1 MIVKS
6 LFSHI
11 FGRLFKKHAQKKPVV
26 VAETT
31 PEEQAARPFGL
42 VISDAEEFIT
52 QKSYKN
58 ALLLYRMLAGQLVGS
73 GELMKIQFVREKI
86 ETLVRLIRENPT
98 PDTLDIIE
106 EEDKAAEERYQ
117 STLLEAEQY
126 FRHNLY
132 SEALFLYR
140 KLKKEWASTNDNAKK
155 AFIQTKIQIIL
166 DLDDD
171 IYSDS
176 DDGEENIP
184 DESLI
189 TAQVSDM
196 PPAGLDEPDPLSRIG
211 TPSFEKPGSETFQG
225 PAGDEEHERTFDVML
240 LEAENYFSHELYKE
254 ALYLY
259 RKIEKTWAG
268 SMDDEKQALIQEKIR
283 VLGEL
288 VEDPFRIPSQPGE
301 TAQLAYLDEDGT
313 ISETPVEG
321 FEEGPGYSRFARSL
335 SIATLKNKT
344 FLNIVYLIIFAAGI
358 YAMFN
363 IPVENMPSVDM
374 GEVYITT
381 YHYGASAEDVENLI
395 TTQIEKAIEGIE
407 NVEFVESRTHRNRSS
422 VHVKFV
428 DDSDYSELFSRVRLQ
443 VLNIRSKLPEG
454 CEDPKFL
461 FIDTHWWISVI
472 RVNLFG
478 QASESSRKDMA
489 DRLKTEL
496 KAIEGVRDIEIS
508 GQSKNEFHV
517 SLSPEKLRGLGVTF
531 AEVVDALRSAGQK
544 IPTGNFSTES
554 SEFILDSGADFSRQ
568 EDVLNVIV
576 RKDGFGNFVRIRDVV
591 TSAMMGSPDPMLI
604 TSING
609 EDTTS
614 LTVRKEDNANSL
626 KIAREV
632 KRICDRFAE
641 KHKADGIRIAYTN
654 DSTTEINDSIS
665 ILNGNL
671 LMGIGLVVL
680 TLWYTLGLRNAIFAA
695 LGIPFSFLCTL
706 IAMKVAGISINS
718 INLFA
723 FILVSGIIVDDAIV
737 VIENVYRHQQMGKP
751 LRTAVVDGVA
761 EIFWPVFNSML
772 TTVVAFLPMLL
783 ITGPVGSFLSMIP
796 IAVSFALFASIL
808 ESTVFLPV
816 HIFEYGPK
824 AVDRVSAD
832 TVSVDDPAPA
842 EKNDLVAR
850 IWAFFEKILDV
861 FLKHRWKAMASITL
875 LFVVAMAIAVLS
887 LSGIYPLIKVKFF
900 PGNYI
905 RYHVTVALP
914 SSTPITRTDTI
925 VRDISQFILGL
936 GEKQAD
942 SVSGTAGFYEEEDYS
957 IMGGSQ
963 YGQAVVTMP
972 EKDKAE
978 LPENP
983 GKDPVR
989 HLDYIRKELRAYLVE
1004 QYPNPDERP
1013 RVKIFPESNG
1023 IPSGKAV
1030 SLRISGENLTRELE
1044 VSDRI
1049 MAFMRQ
1055 NPELKALVE
1064 ITDDRAANVNVVR
1077 YTPSQEAA
1085 YDLGIPPGR
1094 ITEMIAGA
1102 LNGITVGT
1110 FQTPSEEVD
1119 LKIRVARKMDMEG
1132 YVDSGL
1138 GTPQDIMDIPLVE
1151 HSAAPIFLRDVAGVE
1166 YSSEPDSRG
1175 RYNGKSSVRLTAD
1188 IRSGSD
1194 LTSKRVEFLV
1204 SRYFE
1209 TMAKDYPDIT
1219 LIFAGESETTGK
1231 TFSTLY
1237 IGLVVALVAIYLIL
1251 ALQFGDYV
1259 QPFIVLTA
1267 VSFAII
1273 GVTFGMLITRSLFT
1287 LGSLMAVVGLAG
1299 ITVNNSLILIDFIN
1313 IRITE
1318 GKTMRQAV
1326 KDACR
1331 ARIRPVL
1338 LTTVTTIMGLLP
1350 MAIGIPY
1357 KSVEWSP
1364 MATTFVAGLFAST
1377 VLTLLM
1383 IPVEYEL
1390 ATLVKTR
1397 IKERF

>member
-1 MIVKS
+1 MKS
-6 LFSHI
+6 LFSLI
-11 FGRLFKKHAQKKPVV
+11 FERFLKKDIQKKPVNV
-26 VAETT
+26 PEATT
-31 PEEQAARPFGL
+31 ESRVTRPFGL

-58 ALLLYRMLAGQLVGS
+58 ALLLYRMLAEQLAGS

-86 ETLVRLIRENPT
+86 ETLIRLIRENPT
-98 PDTLDIIE
+98 PETMDIIE
-106 EEDKAAEERYQ
+106 EENRAAEERYQ
-117 STLLEAEQY
+117 TTIREAEHY

-132 SEALFLYR
+132 TEALFLYR
-140 KLKKEWASTNDNAKK
+140 KLAKEWASSGDTAKK
-155 AFIQTKIQIIL
+155 AFLQTKIQIIL
-166 DLDDD
+166 DLDDGT
-171 IYSDS
+171 YSDR
-176 DDGEENIP
+176 DEDEENVP

-189 TAQVSDM
+189 TAQVEQV
-196 PPAGLDEPDPLSRIG
+196 PPADSDEPDSLSRIVI
-211 TPSFEKPGSETFQG
+211 PAFEG
-225 PAGDEEHERTFDVML
+225 PDVQVPQELSGLGENERTLDGML

-259 RKIEKTWAG
+259 RKIQKTWAG
-268 SMDDEKQALIQEKIR
+268 SIDDEKKIIIEDKIR
-283 VLGEL
+283 VLSEL
-288 VEDPFRIPSQPGE
+288 VEDPFRIPSQPGD
-301 TAQLAYLDEDGT
+301 TTQLAYLDEDGT
-313 ISETPVEG
+313 ISDTPLEG

-381 YHYGASAEDVENLI
+381 YYYGASAEDVENLI

-407 NVEFVESRTHRNRSS
+407 NVQFVESRTHRNRSS

-428 DDSDYSELFSRVRLQ
+428 DDADYSELFSRVRLQ

-544 IPTGNFSTES
+544 IPTGNFSTDS
-554 SEFILDSGADFSRQ
+554 SEFILDSGSDFSRQ

-614 LTVRKEDNANSL
+614 LTVRKEDRANSL
-626 KIAREV
+626 KIARQV
-632 KRICDRFAE
+632 KQICDRFAD
-641 KHKADGIRIAYTN
+641 KHKADGLRIAYTN
-654 DSTTEINDSIS
+654 DSTKEINDSIS

-751 LRTAVVDGVA
+751 LRIAVVDGVA

-808 ESTVFLPV
+808 ESTTFLPV

-824 AVDRVSAD
+824 AVDKIEADATSDEEKSHKKDIVSRVW
-832 TVSVDDPAPA
+832 
-842 EKNDLVAR
+842 NG
-850 IWAFFEKILDV
+850 FEKILDL
-861 FLKHRWKAMASITL
+861 FLKHRWKAMTSIAF
-875 LFVVAMAIAVLS
+875 LFFVALAIAGLS

-914 SSTPITRTDTI
+914 SSTPITRTDAI
-925 VRDISQFILGL
+925 VRDISRFILGL

-957 IMGGSQ
+957 IQGGSQ

-972 EKDKAE
+972 EKDTSE
-978 LPENP
+978 LPDNP
-983 GKDPVR
+983 GKDPVK
-989 HLDYIRKELRAYLVE
+989 HLDFVRKKLRTYLVE

-1013 RVKIFPESNG
+1013 VVKVFPESNG

-1030 SLRISGENLTRELE
+1030 SLRISGENLERELQ

-1049 MAFMRQ
+1049 MEFMRQ
-1055 NPELKALVE
+1055 NPELKDLTE
-1064 ITDDRAANVNVVR
+1064 ITDDRASNVNVVR
-1077 YTPSQEAA
+1077 YTPSQESA

-1119 LKIRVARKMDMEG
+1119 LKVRVARKQDMEG

-1138 GTPQDIMDIPLVE
+1138 GSPQDIMDIPLVE

-1209 TMAKDYPDIT
+1209 SMAGDYPDIT

-1273 GVTFGMLITRSLFT
+1273 GVTFGMLLTRSLFT

-1299 ITVNNSLILIDFIN
+1299 VTVNNSLILIDFIN
-1313 IRITE
+1313 IRINE

-1338 LTTVTTIMGLLP
+1338 LTTITTIMGLLP

-1390 ATLVKTR
+1390 ATLVKTK